1 MKKELKLVEKFHKKF
16 RVPVGEVPTLISEE
30 RSNLRYEL
38 MKEEVE
44 EYSTDGVNY
53 SGTKNEKISNIAK
66 ELADIL
72 YTVYG
77 TILEH
82 GLQNKMEEIFLENH
96 KSQMS
101 KKYSSGKMTKSKDFK
116 EVNIKKIINIF

>member
-1 MKKELKLVEKFHKKF
+1 MKKELKLVEEFHRKF
-16 RVPVGEVPTLISEE
+16 RVPVGAVPTLISEE
-30 RSNLRYEL
+30 RSDLRYKL

-44 EYSTDGVNY
+44 EYLTDGVNY
-53 SGTKNEKISNIAK
+53 SGTKNEKIENIAK

-82 GLQNKMEEIFLENH
+82 GLQDKMEEIFVENH

-101 KKYSSGKMTKSKDFK
+101 KEYSPSKMIKGEDFK
-116 EVNIKKIINIF
+116 EASIKDIIKN

>member
-1 MKKELKLVEKFHKKF
+1 MKKELRLVEEFHRKF
-16 RVPVGEVPTLISEE
+16 RAPVGAVPTLISEE
-30 RSNLRYEL
+30 RSKLRYKL

-44 EYSTDGVNY
+44 EYLTDGVNC
-53 SGTKNEKISNIAK
+53 SGTKNKKISNIAK

-82 GLQNKMEEIFLENH
+82 GLQDKMEEIFLENH
-96 KSQMS
+96 KLQMS
-101 KKYSSGKMTKSKDFK
+101 KSYTPVK
-116 EVNIKKIINIF
+116 

>member
-1 MKKELKLVEKFHKKF
+1 
-16 RVPVGEVPTLISEE
+16 
-30 RSNLRYEL
+30 

-44 EYSTDGVNY
+44 EYSTDGVNC
-53 SGTKNEKISNIAK
+53 SGTKNKKISNIAK

-82 GLQNKMEEIFLENH
+82 GLQDKMEEIFLENH

-101 KKYSSGKMTKSKDFK
+101 KSYTPGKMMKGDDFK
-116 EVNIKKIINIF
+116 EADIKKIIKTKK

>member
-1 MKKELKLVEKFHKKF
+1 MQQELKLVAEFHKKIGS
-16 RVPVGEVPTLISEE
+16 PVLLKPSLINKE
-30 RSNLRYEL
+30 RSDLRYKL

-44 EYSTDGVNY
+44 EYILGVENQDL
-53 SGTKNEKISNIAK
+53 ENIAK

-82 GLQNKMEEIFLENH
+82 GLQDKMKDIFVEVHRSN
-96 KSQMS
+96 MS
-101 KKYSSGKMTKSKDFK
+101 KLPTGLKA
-116 EVNIKKIINIF
+116 KKGENYLEADIASILQNES